1 MVVCEI
7 VSDHEVIA
15 AHSSRVEG
23 GIYIRHDTEAKKF
36 VAYQFL
42 HAK

>member
-1 MVVCEI
+1 MVVCEV
-7 VSDHEVIA
+7 VSDNEVVA

-23 GIYIRHDTEAKKF
+23 GIYIRHDAQAKKF